1 MRCVYTVE
9 DAALK
14 LVVINGDQRLLTML
28 DEIKQVADSTVED
41 NNTELLLSERTKIPF
56 LEVDAQYELVSS
68 TALVVSKWLKQSIY
82 LVILTDKKSIIG

>member
-14 LVVINGDQRLLTML
+14 LVAINGDQRLLTML